1 MSRAVS
7 QLFGSTTF
15 GICFCHRSPISVS
28 GMLVTNTI
36 GSLMNVEGLPAGTQF
51 SVARARCGHVGMVMT
66 ASPTVKHGVGI
77 ARQFDTGVGCYN
89 FTILTG
95 ASSTKTP

>member
-7 QLFGSTTF
+7 QVVGSTTA
-15 GICFCHRSPISVS
+15 GICFCHRTPIFST
-28 GMLVTNTI
+28 GMLITNTI
-36 GSLMNVEGLPAGTQF
+36 GQQMNVEGLPVGTQF
-51 SVARARCGHVGMVMT
+51 SIALARCGHVGVVLT

-77 ARQFDTGVGCYN
+77 ARQFDSGVGCYN

-95 ASSTKTP
+95 GFNTKTP